1 MEPSGLAWVQ
11 RFPGSVSLDDLV
23 PEFRDKAN
31 AFVRALRA
39 GGAKVRITATYRP
52 PERAWLMY
60 WCARIAKK
68 KFDPAKVPHVKGIA
82 IDWQHLANGA
92 LDPTAS
98 RNAALQ
104 MQNAYNIQ
112 YPPALVSRHTQ
123 RRAID
128 MTIGWN
134 DHLCIE
140 DANGKT
146 HLIVTRPHT
155 GQNYKLIEVAKTF
168 GVIKLF
174 KDPPHWS
181 DDGR

>member
-1 MEPSGLAWVQ
+1 MEPSGLVWVQ

-23 PEFRDKAN
+23 PEFRDK
-31 AFVRALRA
+31 VRAFLRA
-39 GGAKVRITATYRP
+39 LKDGGAKVRIAATYRP

-60 WCARIAKK
+60 WCWRIAKK
-68 KFDPAKVPHVKGIA
+68 KFDPAQVPHVKGID
-82 IDWQHLANGA
+82 IDWQHIARHA
-92 LDPTAS
+92 PDPNAS
-98 RNAALQ
+98 RAAALA

-128 MTIGWN
+128 MTIGWKS
-134 DHLCIE
+134 HLCIE

-146 HLIVTRPHT
+146 HTIVTRPYT
-155 GQNYKLIEVAKTF
+155 GQNYKLIEVAKTY
-168 GVIKLF
+168 GVVKLF

>member
-1 MEPSGLAWVQ
+1 VEPSGLAWVR
-11 RFPGSVSLDDLV
+11 RFPGSVSLDDLT
-23 PEFRDKAN
+23 PGFRDKAD
-31 AFVRALRA
+31 AFVRALRYA
-39 GGAKVRITATYRP
+39 GAKVRITATWRP

-60 WCARIAKK
+60 WCCRIAKK
-68 KFDPAKVPHVKGIA
+68 KFDPAKVPHVPGID
-82 IDWQHLANGA
+82 IDWQHIASGA
-92 LDPTAS
+92 PDLNVART
-98 RNAALQ
+98 AALA

-128 MTIGWN
+128 MTIGWK

-140 DANGKT
+140 DSNGKT
-146 HLIVTRPHT
+146 HMIVTRPHT
-155 GQNYKLIEVAKTF
+155 GQNYKLIEVAKTY
-168 GVIKLF
+168 GVVKLF

>member
-1 MEPSGLAWVQ
+1 MEPSGLVWVN
-11 RFPGSVSLDDLV
+11 RFPGSVSLDDLM
-23 PEFRDKAN
+23 PEFRDKTR
-31 AFVRALRA
+31 AFLRALKD
-39 GGAKVRITATYRP
+39 GGAKVRIAATWRP

-60 WCARIAKK
+60 WCARIAMN
-68 KFDPAKVPHVKGIA
+68 KFDPAKVPHLKGID
-82 IDWQHLANGA
+82 IDWQHIAGHAPDAN
-92 LDPTAS
+92 AS
-98 RNAALQ
+98 RAAAFA
-104 MQNAYNIQ
+104 MQSAYGIQ

-128 MTIGWN
+128 MTIGWK
-134 DHLCIE
+134 DHLCIA

-146 HLIVTRPHT
+146 HLIVTRPFT

-168 GVIKLF
+168 GVVKLF